1 MNDINQSLGQINS
14 LHSLVI
20 SEFAIGWI
28 AILISIVS
36 VIFAFRSYIESKKAN
51 RISIHPIQI
60 EIYDAFNDLHINF
73 RTNKIFTDINKS
85 TEFYKFT
92 EKSEFYFDETLSKQL
107 RGYFDIYRRLFILK
121 SRYNANIDVSDKSGV
136 IKSIFE
142 DVDKLLYEEE
152 LLYEQI
158 KEPFRNVLKISGF
171 KQ

>member
-1 MNDINQSLGQINS
+1 M
-14 LHSLVI
+14 
-20 SEFAIGWI
+20 
-28 AILISIVS
+28 
-36 VIFAFRSYIESKKAN
+36 
-51 RISIHPIQI
+51 
-60 EIYDAFNDLHINF
+60 
-73 RTNKIFTDINKS
+73 
-85 TEFYKFT
+85 
-92 EKSEFYFDETLSKQL
+92 
-107 RGYFDIYRRLFILK
+107 K